1 MVSLGDW
8 KWDNN
13 LEDVPV
19 FNENQEQV
27 ETLSLPIKGLKV
39 SNAAQTTAAL
49 GMLYKFWDKTSITVD
64 YNYFANL
71 YARINVLDY
80 ADATEAPTDSYKV
93 PSYGTVDASLRHS
106 FNFGTFDTTLTARVN
121 NVLDTEYIADA
132 IDASD
137 PLVFFGFGR
146 TFSLSAKIKF

>member
-1 MVSLGDW
+1 
-8 KWDNN
+8 
-13 LEDVPV
+13 
-19 FNENQEQV
+19 
-27 ETLSLPIKGLKV
+27 
-39 SNAAQTTAAL
+39 
-49 GMLYKFWDKTSITVD
+49 
-64 YNYFANL
+64 
-71 YARINVLDY
+71 
-80 ADATEAPTDSYKV
+80 V